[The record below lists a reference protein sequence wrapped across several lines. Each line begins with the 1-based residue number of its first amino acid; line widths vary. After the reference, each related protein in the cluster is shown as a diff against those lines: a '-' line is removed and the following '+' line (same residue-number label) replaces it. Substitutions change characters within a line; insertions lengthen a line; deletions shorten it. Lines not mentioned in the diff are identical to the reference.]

1 MQAGANA
8 LHPHERKDPTLTLLH
23 EACFL
28 EDEDA
33 SLDIAMQVLP
43 TPPPPLIAPATLLT
57 LRVPVSALSDTF
69 APVGC
74 AANLKRGV
82 R

>member
-1 MQAGANA
+1 MRHSHAWSNHTQAGANA
-8 LHPHERKDPTLTLLH
+8 PHPHEREDPTLTLLH

-43 TPPPPLIAPATLLT
+43 TPAPLQQLPH
-57 LRVPVSALSDTF
+57 LSSF
-69 APVGC
+69 LPLC
-74 AANLKRGV
+74 
-82 R
+82 

>member
-28 EDEDA
+28 EDEA
-33 SLDIAMQVLP
+33 KSLDIAQQVPSHTRSPTAQRSARSLP
-43 TPPPPLIAPATLLT
+43 
-57 LRVPVSALSDTF
+57 F
-69 APVGC
+69 
-74 AANLKRGV
+74 
-82 R
+82 

>member
-1 MQAGANA
+1 MRPTHACRQAGANA
-8 LHPHERKDPTLTLLH
+8 LHPHDREDPTLTLLH

-43 TPPPPLIAPATLLT
+43 TPAPLQQLPHLSSFPPL
-57 LRVPVSALSDTF
+57 
-69 APVGC
+69 C
-74 AANLKRGV
+74 
-82 R
+82 